1 MLTNADIT
9 IINRKRNDRG
19 EVLFKTV
26 IKNVSWHTT
35 KSASSGNVS
44 ENADTLKLRIPIDA
58 DFGGKTYVDSIAFEN
73 MTLEEAE
80 KCWTLA
86 PRDIVVRGEVT
97 IENVTQTELLKNYQ
111 QVFLIN
117 DFSDNRDLG
126 SDAVKHWRVGG
137 S

>member
-9 IINRKRNDRG
+9 IVNRKRVDRD
-19 EVLFKTV
+19 EVLLKTV
-26 IKNVSWHTT
+26 IRNVAWHTA
-35 KSASSGNVS
+35 KSASSGNIS

-73 MTLEEAE
+73 MTMEEAE

-86 PRDIVVRGEVT
+86 PSDIVVRGEVT
-97 IENVTQTELLKNYQ
+97 AEKVTQTELVKSNQ
-111 QVFLIN
+111 QVFLIT